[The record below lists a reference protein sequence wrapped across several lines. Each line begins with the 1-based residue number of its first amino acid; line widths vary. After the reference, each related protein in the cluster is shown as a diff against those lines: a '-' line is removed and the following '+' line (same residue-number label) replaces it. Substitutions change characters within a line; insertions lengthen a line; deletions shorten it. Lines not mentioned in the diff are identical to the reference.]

1 MVNFLIHRPVA
12 VTMTFLALLLIGL
25 ATTTRLPVSLMP
37 AIDIPVVSIRVSL
50 ADLPARQLENTV
62 VKPLRNVLKEVNN
75 VETMKSEARD
85 GTAWVELRFRHRT
98 SIDLASVEVNEKVDK
113 AMNYLPRDM
122 RRPEVIRASAS
133 DIPVF
138 YLMVTQKGTEASP
151 SQFASTQPS
160 ANHRHWGIEGG
171 HPALQRDRGG
181 LRFSQQLRLP
191 GYPQAAGAASGSGAG

>member
-1 MVNFLIHRPVA
+1 
-12 VTMTFLALLLIGL
+12 
-25 ATTTRLPVSLMP
+25 MP
-37 AIDIPVVSIRVSL
+37 DIDIPVVSIRVSL

-75 VETMKSEARD
+75 VETMKSETRD
-85 GTAWVELRFRHRT
+85 GSAWVELRFRHGT

-138 YLMVTQKGTEASP
+138 YLMVTQKGTGLP
-151 SQFASTQPS
+151 QFASTPNSTIQSSPL
-160 ANHRHWGIEGG
+160 GG
-171 HPALQRDRGG
+171 DKRGV
-181 LRFSQQLRLP
+181 FSQQHQNDNRCKWGRFP
-191 GYPQAAGAASGSGAG
+191 PPSATTGSGLNHL